1 MINSRFKEVIFLL
14 LMNNTNFY
22 DYLMKAPPEKMSP
35 HCGAKRGE
43 ESLSYFLASQTLEE
57 QIYNDTVFPTI
68 ISELRTLM
76 TRWEETLHTA
86 TMSSG
91 LAETCAG

>member
-1 MINSRFKEVIFLL
+1 MISSRFKEVIFLL

-22 DYLMKAPPEKMSP
+22 DYLVKAPPEKMSP

-76 TRWEETLHTA
+76 TRWEETLHCT
-86 TMSSG
+86 
-91 LAETCAG
+91 LLQ